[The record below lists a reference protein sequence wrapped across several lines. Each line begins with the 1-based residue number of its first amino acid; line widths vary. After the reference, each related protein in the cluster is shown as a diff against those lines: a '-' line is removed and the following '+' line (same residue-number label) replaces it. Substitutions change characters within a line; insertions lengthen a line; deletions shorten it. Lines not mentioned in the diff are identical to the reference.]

1 MNANAEFDEQ
11 KAAPS
16 VVVTI
21 LNDIWHE
28 KGLTLDHSSGFSSMA
43 SVGLGTLL
51 ILEKPHV
58 KRHRIA
64 SYIRNLV
71 FVQMINNSRP
81 SKHFLRRR
89 NGKVSRYLCY
99 PAGLIRMSF
108 RRNQSPKNMIR
119 KNTILSLLQILEI
132 SVRI

>member
-11 KAAPS
+11 KAALS

-21 LNDIWHE
+21 LNNIWHE

-51 ILEKPHV
+51 ILEEPHV
-58 KRHRIA
+58 RRHRTA

-71 FVQMINNSRP
+71 FVQMTNNCRP
-81 SKHFLRRR
+81 SKHFLRR
-89 NGKVSRYLCY
+89 
-99 PAGLIRMSF
+99 
-108 RRNQSPKNMIR
+108 
-119 KNTILSLLQILEI
+119 
-132 SVRI
+132 